1 MSNKNNKDNIFKTMN
16 GPFEFNE
23 TVATVFDDMIHR
35 SVPLYEETLLQQA
48 RLTRKFYRQ
57 GTRIYD
63 LGCSNGNFTSILI
76 REMKDVP
83 FELVAVDNSS
93 PMLELYKKRISAF
106 ETKGKIEAM
115 EESIEN
121 LDFVNPSVVVSNLT
135 LQFLSIPAR
144 EEIIKK
150 IYNSLNKGDIFLLTE
165 KTINEWEDLRELQ
178 QEFYYRFKA
187 ENGYSQIEITR
198 KREALENF
206 LVPETIQDHVERLK
220 SCGFKKVEIWLK
232 WFHFT
237 SFICR
242 K

>member
-1 MSNKNNKDNIFKTMN
+1 MPKKKDNIFQTMN

-48 RLTRKFYRQ
+48 RLTKKFYRE
-57 GTRIYD
+57 GTKIYD
-63 LGCSNGNFTSILI
+63 LGCSNGNFTAVLI
-76 REMKDVP
+76 REMKETP

-93 PMLELYKKRISAF
+93 PMLELYQRRIRAF
-106 ETKGKIEAM
+106 ETPAQIKTIEDD
-115 EESIEN
+115 IEN
-121 LDFVNPSVVVSNLT
+121 IDFENPSIVVSNLT

-144 EEIIKK
+144 EEIIRK
-150 IYNSLNKGDIFLLTE
+150 IYNALDEGDIFLLTE
-165 KTINEWEDLRELQ
+165 KTINEKQDLMELQ

-206 LVPETIQDHVERLK
+206 LVPETVGDHIERLR
-220 SCGFKKVEIWLK
+220 SCGFEKVEIWLK